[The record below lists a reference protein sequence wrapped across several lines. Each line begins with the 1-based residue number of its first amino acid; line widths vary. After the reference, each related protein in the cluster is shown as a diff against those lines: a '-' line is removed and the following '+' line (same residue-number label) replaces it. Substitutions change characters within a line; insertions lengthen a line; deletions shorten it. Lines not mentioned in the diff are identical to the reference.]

1 MAYQSLYRRYRP
13 QRFSE
18 LRGQD
23 HVSTTLR
30 NAVRTG
36 RVAHAY
42 LFSGP
47 RGTGKTSTAR
57 ILAKA
62 LNCPDVF
69 DGEPC
74 GTCESCTAIT
84 EGRSLDVAEL
94 DAASAR
100 GIDSMRDL
108 IARTSLASPGRW
120 KVYILDEV
128 HMLTADAS
136 NALLKT
142 LEAPPAHV
150 VFVLATTEPHKVL
163 PTVASRAQHFEF
175 RLLPVDVLVDHLRW
189 VVSDAGLDVAPEV
202 VDLVARRGSGS
213 ARDALSALDQVAAA
227 GGIHEDSASFEE
239 LVEALCERDL
249 ERALTAVA
257 ERCSAGHSPRQLAS
271 SLLEH
276 LRQAFLA
283 TVARGLVNL
292 PDDDVDRVAGQAR
305 RLGRAGTVRAMEVLG
320 QALVDMR
327 DAPEPRVLLEV
338 AVVRLCRPETDAS
351 LAALVERVEKLERA
365 VSESPAME
373 AGPAPFR
380 PPDASPLEATRQ
392 ALGAMR
398 HAAETTPPAPPPPA
412 GPPSAARRPR
422 VPPAA
427 APPAVPPAVASATP
441 AAAPPAAA
449 PAASAPPPASATSAG
464 GPPTRDELTLVWADV
479 VLPRLSQRARAR
491 FRIGRFVEAGNRIG
505 FALPNAIHRDRCRD
519 LLPEVAAALTA
530 HFGRPV
536 PLELLVESEVGQ
548 PAGPEAAEDDEVD
561 LDDPDELRDAH
572 PSAVTSPVDRL
583 LATFEGATVVEE

>member
-62 LNCPDVF
+62 LNCPDVV

-74 GTCESCTAIT
+74 GVCGSCTGIA

-94 DAASAR
+94 DAASNR
-100 GIDSMRDL
+100 GIDAMRDL

-142 LEAPPAHV
+142 LESPPAHV

-189 VVSDAGLDVAPEV
+189 VVADAGLEVAPEAV
-202 VDLVARRGSGS
+202 ELVARRGSGS

-227 GGIHEDSASFEE
+227 GGIHEDTGSLDD

-271 SLLEH
+271 ALLEH

-283 TVARGLVNL
+283 TVARGLVSL
-292 PDDDVDRVAGQAR
+292 PDDEADRVAGQAR

-338 AVVRLCRPETDAS
+338 AVVRLCRPETDPS

-365 VSESPAME
+365 LASGTGVAGTGAGETTPTSKPAE
-373 AGPAPFR
+373 P
-380 PPDASPLEATRQ
+380 SPLGATRQ
-392 ALGAMR
+392 ALGALR
-398 HAAETTPPAPPPPA
+398 HAASPPHPTARGA
-412 GPPSAARRPR
+412 GPPATAASNEPERRPPGGAGGSS
-422 VPPAA
+422 V
-427 APPAVPPAVASATP
+427 TP
-441 AAAPPAAA
+441 ER
-449 PAASAPPPASATSAG
+449 PAASGT
-464 GPPTRDELTLVWADV
+464 PTRDEVTLAWADA

-491 FRIGRFVEAGNRIG
+491 FRIGRFVDAGGAIG

-519 LLPEVAAALTA
+519 VLPEVAAALAA

-536 PLELLVESEVGQ
+536 ALELVVESEVGQ
-548 PAGPEAAEDDEVD
+548 PKPAAAAEEDD
-561 LDDPDELRDAH
+561 LDLGDPDELRDAH